1 MTTPFFTN
9 IDMNQNRVRDAAD
22 GVLPKDY
29 VTLDQL
35 TAVSPAS
42 FAATFGDGVATTYN
56 IVHNLGT
63 EDLVWEVYEIA
74 TGDSVGVGFS
84 RDGVNAV
91 DVTMNPAPA
100 VDAFRLV
107 IIPAQ

>member
-9 IDMNQNRVRDAAD
+9 IDMNTNRVRDAAD

-35 TAVSPAS
+35 NAAVTS
-42 FAATFGDGVATTYN
+42 FSATFGDGVATTYN

-63 EDLVWEVYEIA
+63 EDFVWEVYEISS
-74 TGDSVGVGFS
+74 GDSVGVGLS
-84 RDGVNAV
+84 RNGINAV
-91 DVTMNPAPA
+91 DVAVNPAPA
-100 VDAFRLV
+100 LNAFRIV
-107 IIPAQ
+107 IVPAQ

>member
-9 IDMNQNRVRDAAD
+9 LDMNQNRVRDAAD
-22 GVLPKDY
+22 GVLAKDY

-35 TAVSPAS
+35 NAASPVS
-42 FAATFGDGVATTYN
+42 FVQTFGDGVATTYN
-56 IVHNLGT
+56 IVHNLNT
-63 EDLVWEVYEIA
+63 EDIVWDVYEIA

-84 RDGVNAV
+84 RAGVNAV
-91 DVTMNPAPA
+91 DITMNPAPA
-100 VDAFRLV
+100 LNAFRVV

>member
-9 IDMNQNRVRDAAD
+9 IDMNTNRVRDAAD

-35 TAVSPAS
+35 NAASPVSFVAS
-42 FAATFGDGVATTYN
+42 FGDGVATTYN
-56 IVHNLGT
+56 IVHSLGT
-63 EDLVWEVYEIA
+63 EDFVWEVYEISS
-74 TGDSVGVGFS
+74 GDSVGVGLS
-84 RDGVNAV
+84 RNGVNAV
-91 DVTMNPAPA
+91 DISVNPAPA
-100 VDAFRLV
+100 ANAFRLV

>member
-1 MTTPFFTN
+1 MTTPYFTN

-35 TAVSPAS
+35 TAASPNS
-42 FAATFGDGVATTYN
+42 YSQTFGDGVATTYN

-63 EDLVWEVYEIA
+63 EDLVWDVYELA

-84 RDGVNAV
+84 RAGANAV
-91 DVTMNPAPA
+91 DITMNPAPA
-100 VDAFRLV
+100 LDAFRVV
-107 IIPAQ
+107 IVPAQ

>member
-1 MTTPFFTN
+1 MTTPYFTN
-9 IDMNQNRVRDAAD
+9 LDMNGNRVRDASDA
-22 GVLPKDY
+22 VLPKDY

-35 TAVSPAS
+35 EAS
-42 FAATFGDGVATTYN
+42 APTSFTATFGDGAATTYN

-63 EDLVWEVYEIA
+63 QDFVWEVYELA
-74 TGDSVGVGFS
+74 TGDSVGVGLS

-91 DVTMNPAPA
+91 DLTMNPAPA
-100 VDAFRLV
+100 LNAFRLV

>member
-9 IDMNQNRVRDAAD
+9 IDLNGNQVRDAAD
-22 GVLPKDY
+22 ATLPQDY
-29 VTLDQL
+29 VTLAQL
-35 TAVSPAS
+35 QASSPNS

-63 EDLVWEVYEIA
+63 EDVVWDVYEVA
-74 TGDSVGVGFS
+74 SGDSVGVGFS

-91 DVTMNPAPA
+91 DITMNPAPA
-100 VDAFRLV
+100 LNTYRVV
-107 IIPAQ
+107 IVPAQ

>member
-1 MTTPFFTN
+1 MTTPYFTN

-35 TAVSPAS
+35 TASAPVSFS
-42 FAATFGDGVATTYN
+42 ATFGDGVATTYN
-56 IVHNLGT
+56 IVHSLGT
-63 EDLVWEVYEIA
+63 EDIVWDVYEISS
-74 TGDSVGVGFS
+74 GDSVGVGFS
-84 RDGVNAV
+84 RAGVNAV
-91 DVTMNPAPA
+91 DITMNPAPA
-100 VDAFRLV
+100 SNAFRVV

>member
-9 IDMNQNRVRDAAD
+9 IDMNTNRVRDAAD
-22 GVLPKDY
+22 GVLGKDY

-35 TAVSPAS
+35 TASSPTS
-42 FAATFGDGVATTYN
+42 FTATFGDGVATTYN
-56 IVHNLGT
+56 IVHSLGT
-63 EDLVWEVYEIA
+63 EDFVWEVYEIS
-74 TGDSVGVGFS
+74 TGDSVGVGLS

-91 DVTMNPAPA
+91 DLAVNPAPA
-100 VDAFRLV
+100 SNAFRLV